1 LIDVFVDVEVSG
13 DAFLWTGFLGSNSSP
28 PTNQQIPSGYSLYAD
43 NSLSATQ
50 TIWAGGSGPKE
61 LLEIV
66 TYQNNGTVT
75 NPGGDTVAYLKLFT
89 QNPVS
94 GTTIPFMEIPVV
106 NNKTAPFQRFVFG
119 DNVGNGLIPQTEDS
133 SGNLHQGLYVTM
145 ETAGGVYVAANV
157 ISYKIQVKYK

>member
-1 LIDVFVDVEVSG
+1 MARSRSRALKC
-13 DAFLWTGFLGSNSSP
+13 
-28 PTNQQIPSGYSLYAD
+28 QCPSGCFEPVSYTHLDVYKR
-43 NSLSATQ
+43 Q
-50 TIWAGGSGPKE
+50 GGSGPKE

-133 SGNLHQGLYVTM
+133 SGNLD
-145 ETAGGVYVAANV
+145 VY
-157 ISYKIQVKYK
+157 KRQPEHHHG